1 MVTVNKRL
9 MFLNINIKKLDV
21 VLDIYAIKFSGP
33 VAPSGKVV

>member
-21 VLDIYAIKFSGP
+21 LDIHAIKFSGP
-33 VAPSGKVV
+33 VATRGRVV